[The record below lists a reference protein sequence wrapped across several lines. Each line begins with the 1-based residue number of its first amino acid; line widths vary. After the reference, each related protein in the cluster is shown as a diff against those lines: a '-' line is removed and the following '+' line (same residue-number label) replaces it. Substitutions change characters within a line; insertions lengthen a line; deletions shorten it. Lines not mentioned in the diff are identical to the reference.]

1 MTVRVVA
8 VCLGLPLL
16 VGVIGLA
23 VALLIADDLPDRV
36 ALHAGTGPV
45 RAYADRGTAVAYVL
59 LGPLAGAA
67 AAALILAVTRRRPS
81 GPRIA
86 AAVGTGI
93 AVLGTFVFLG
103 MLWEQR
109 GLDDPRES
117 PGASGVAIVVAV
129 ALAVVVGGAA
139 AAALPPRRRVHP

>member
-1 MTVRVVA
+1 MSVRVVA

-16 VGVIGLA
+16 VGIVGLV

-45 RAYADRGTAVAYVL
+45 RAYADRGTAIAYVL
-59 LGPLAGAA
+59 LGPVAGAA

-81 GPRIA
+81 GPRLA
-86 AAVGTGI
+86 AAVGTAI
-93 AVLGTFVFLG
+93 AAFATCVFIG

-109 GLDDPRES
+109 GLYDPRES
-117 PGASGVAIVVAV
+117 PGASGVAVVAAV
-129 ALAVVVGGAA
+129 AAAVVLGGAA
-139 AAALPPRRRVHP
+139 VAALPQRRRTDG